1 MFKKGDSSKRT
12 LISSQGRE
20 WLQFSAPGWEE
31 REEAEDSLCL
41 RPSFTEYQCFLPPGH
56 KHRPGDF
63 CVYTSI
69 STLCRCTTGKG
80 LCAHIG
86 GLSSTSN
93 LIPRVAPGPPRVP
106 AVLLQAS
113 FRQAVL
119 WLPSG
124 AAAALWIHFH
134 QYIIHLFIYCL
145 SKRIVW

>member
-12 LISSQGRE
+12 LISSQGCE
-20 WLQFSAPGWEE
+20 WLLFSAPGWEE

-56 KHRPGDF
+56 KHWPGDF

-80 LCAHIG
+80 LCARIG

-93 LIPRVAPGPPRVP
+93 LIPRVAPGPRGSRLSCCRPHSDRLSCGSHP
-106 AVLLQAS
+106 VLLLLYGSAS
-113 FRQAVL
+113 TNT
-119 WLPSG
+119 
-124 AAAALWIHFH
+124 
-134 QYIIHLFIYCL
+134 
-145 SKRIVW
+145 